1 MLQILQML
9 RLMLL
14 LLLPLPVSSAQ
25 VLPLSSGTDYPGLDI
40 QAEYGW
46 DGFVDYQTP
55 TAISFLISNNSSE
68 VLEGNLV
75 LREPNGFRSLVL
87 DRITVA
93 PGSKRQFG
101 SVLQLQGWD
110 QCEAAWEGPQ
120 GILWQR
126 PLTVFGLR
134 QYAPGKAALLYVE
147 DGGRSLK
154 FPGVATASGGTLPGD
169 YVPANG
175 IGSQVIPISIA
186 PWQMPVHPG
195 PLTALRAVLLA
206 KNLRPESLND
216 TQWDALGRWVCMGG
230 LVFISQQ
237 NDKLINR
244 LLEACPL
251 RSHGP
256 PDESASV
263 ALGSGSL
270 YRLPPTTEGAADEQQ
285 QLKIAEIVS
294 LQPPRILPGLF
305 RNLEQTEWSTPSSE
319 QTLVRVMAVLLIYAV
334 TSTLTL
340 LMFRSNRRRILIW
353 TCSVVLLGCLGA
365 AIAGISVRMS
375 RGDMNWSII
384 TEPAAG
390 GIVQHGMIRLNSAG
404 GSSFRVAVRGHNPD
418 VQINYRE
425 PDRRGSWYYYNG
437 QSEQTESWPAFS
449 LSSDLSLKTP
459 ETYEILVPI
468 SPWGERHLRAIDV
481 QPQDTTPVIHL
492 SYQPDADGNPLNGR
506 WNARIEGQAGLR
518 PENLSLKL
526 RILHTTTQEQQT
538 LQQLQETSRALLPH
552 DSSGDDSWVAE
563 FVSAPLSWQPQPYDS
578 WRDSESGPDL
588 APGMAQIWLE
598 GTLPVESLL
607 QIDETRTEFRA
618 VDEPSHQF
626 LYQLPQ
632 SAIPAE
638 WLQLLR
644 TAR

>member
-1 MLQILQML
+1 ML
-9 RLMLL
+9 RILRLSLL
-14 LLLPLPVSSAQ
+14 LLLPLQISTAQ
-25 VLPLSSGTDYPGLDI
+25 VLPQSIGADYPGLDI

-87 DRITVA
+87 GSVTVA
-93 PGSKRQFG
+93 PGSTRQFG

-110 QCEAAWEGPQ
+110 QCEATWEGPQ

-134 QYAPGKAALLYVE
+134 QYSSGKAALLSVE

-154 FPGVATASGGTLPGD
+154 FPGVAMASGGTLPGD

-175 IGSQVIPISIA
+175 IGSQVMPISIA

-216 TQWDALGRWVCMGG
+216 AQWDALGRWVCMGG
-230 LVFISQQ
+230 LVFISRQ
-237 NDKLINR
+237 NDKLVSR

-256 PDESASV
+256 PDDSASL

-270 YRLPPTTEGAADEQQ
+270 YRLPPATEGATDELQ
-285 QLKIAEIVS
+285 QLRIAEIVS
-294 LQPPRILPGLF
+294 LEPPRILPGLC
-305 RNLEQTEWSTPSSE
+305 RDLEQTDWSTPSSE

-353 TCSVVLLGCLGA
+353 TLSVVLLGCLGA

-390 GIVQHGMIRLNSAG
+390 GTLQHGIIRLNSAG
-404 GSSFRVAVRGHNPD
+404 GSSFRVAVQGHTPD
-418 VQINYRE
+418 VQINHRE
-425 PDRRGSWYYYNG
+425 PDRRGSWYNYG
-437 QSEQTESWPAFS
+437 QSEHTESWPAFS
-449 LSSDLSLKTP
+449 LSPDLSLKTP

-481 QPQDTTPVIHL
+481 QPQNTTPVIQL

-506 WNARIEGQAGLR
+506 WNARVEGLSGLR
-518 PENLSLKL
+518 PENLSLKF

-538 LQQLQETSRALLPH
+538 IQQLQETSRALLTH
-552 DSSGDDSWVAE
+552 DRSGGDAWVAE
-563 FVSAPLSWQPQPYDS
+563 FVSAPLSWQPQPYDF

-598 GTLPVESLL
+598 GTLPAESLL
-607 QIDETRTEFRA
+607 QIDETRTEFHA
-618 VDEPSHQF
+618 IDEPRHQF

-644 TAR
+644 TVR

>member
-1 MLQILQML
+1 MLRILQML
-9 RLMLL
+9 RLMLI

-134 QYAPGKAALLYVE
+134 QYASGKAALLYVE

-263 ALGSGSL
+263 DLGSGSL

-365 AIAGISVRMS
+365 AVAGISVRMS

-437 QSEQTESWPAFS
+437 RSEQTESWPAFS

-481 QPQDTTPVIHL
+481 QPQDTTPVIQL

-552 DSSGDDSWVAE
+552 HSSGDDSWVAE
-563 FVSAPLSWQPQPYDS
+563 FVSAPLSWQPQPL
-578 WRDSESGPDL
+578 RFL
-588 APGMAQIWLE
+588 ARL
-598 GTLPVESLL
+598 
-607 QIDETRTEFRA
+607 
-618 VDEPSHQF
+618 
-626 LYQLPQ
+626 
-632 SAIPAE
+632 
-638 WLQLLR
+638 
-644 TAR
+644 